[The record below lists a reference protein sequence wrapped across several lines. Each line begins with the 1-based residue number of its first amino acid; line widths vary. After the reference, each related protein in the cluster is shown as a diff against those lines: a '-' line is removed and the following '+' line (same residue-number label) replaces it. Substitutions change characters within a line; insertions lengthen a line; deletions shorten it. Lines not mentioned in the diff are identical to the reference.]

1 MKGSLHY
8 DNQTFAIS
16 SAIQVIFFIIRIK
29 KRCNIEDI

>member
-16 SAIQVIFFIIRIK
+16 SAIQVGFFNNRNK
-29 KRCNIEDI
+29 NKYNIEDI